1 MRLSK
6 NQWTLRYEKN
16 LLFLYIAAVI
26 SVMQQHNTCRRLH
39 DRHSHKH
46 LVRGGWGREF
56 IFFRSI
62 YGSFFPS
69 FLQTLETMWAKRL
82 PTHSNEKFHFLP
94 SHICVIS
101 TRSPSCKVR
110 PWGIDA
116 PFNWLIAV
124 ETRNGK
130 EHTFKNFS
138 FIKQVQEFFFF
149 FEGHDSLCYRCPS
162 NRKYPLS
169 PSLCFFMNR
178 GLVTRVRD
186 VTNGW
191 VQSFIYS
198 HQLMGHHQTP
208 QTLTNLTNLKFS
220 SLLHSIISSE
230 TFNLFFPDSG
240 KKSRNR
246 LCEYWSVPDR
256 R

>member
-1 MRLSK
+1 
-6 NQWTLRYEKN
+6 
-16 LLFLYIAAVI
+16 
-26 SVMQQHNTCRRLH
+26 
-39 DRHSHKH
+39 
-46 LVRGGWGREF
+46 
-56 IFFRSI
+56 
-62 YGSFFPS
+62 
-69 FLQTLETMWAKRL
+69 MWAKRL

-110 PWGIDA
+110 PCGIDA

-169 PSLCFFMNR
+169 LSLP
-178 GLVTRVRD
+178 L
-186 VTNGW
+186 
-191 VQSFIYS
+191 
-198 HQLMGHHQTP
+198 
-208 QTLTNLTNLKFS
+208 
-220 SLLHSIISSE
+220 LLHEWRACYTSTRRDQRLGPVFYIQPPIDGASS
-230 TFNLFFPDSG
+230 NAP
-240 KKSRNR
+240 N
-246 LCEYWSVPDR
+246 YN
-256 R
+256 

>member
-1 MRLSK
+1 
-6 NQWTLRYEKN
+6 
-16 LLFLYIAAVI
+16 
-26 SVMQQHNTCRRLH
+26 
-39 DRHSHKH
+39 
-46 LVRGGWGREF
+46 
-56 IFFRSI
+56 
-62 YGSFFPS
+62 
-69 FLQTLETMWAKRL
+69 MWAKRL

-138 FIKQVQEFFFF
+138 FIKQVQEFFFSLRGMTPF
-149 FEGHDSLCYRCPS
+149 VIVVPPTGSTLSLPPSASSWMEGL
-162 NRKYPLS
+162 LV
-169 PSLCFFMNR
+169 
-178 GLVTRVRD
+178 VTRVRD

-208 QTLTNLTNLKFS
+208 QTITNLTNLKFS

-230 TFNLFFPDSG
+230 TFNLFFPGSG

>member
-138 FIKQVQEFFFF
+138 FIKQVQEFFFSLRGMTPF
-149 FEGHDSLCYRCPS
+149 VIVVPPTGSTLSLPPSASSWMEGLLHEYETWPTA
-162 NRKYPLS
+162 
-169 PSLCFFMNR
+169 
-178 GLVTRVRD
+178 G
-186 VTNGW
+186 
-191 VQSFIYS
+191 
-198 HQLMGHHQTP
+198 
-208 QTLTNLTNLKFS
+208 S
-220 SLLHSIISSE
+220 SLLYTATNWWGIIKRPK
-230 TFNLFFPDSG
+230 L
-240 KKSRNR
+240 
-246 LCEYWSVPDR
+246 
-256 R
+256 